1 MKSLHKLLA
10 TTAMVA
16 FTAAPL
22 AALTLDTNAA
32 LGRYDMI
39 YPQVD
44 PTDSTGPSTGDAAG
58 SVASGGGDA
67 VAQPDPDDSTGPAT
81 GDGAAS
87 TAGATTDETVVT
99 EADPDDSTGPATGD
113 DGEMV
118 QTAMPALAPGLEIDP
133 ESGFVGNSVVT
144 SDGVQVGMVQEVV
157 TQSDGSKMLVVVRD
171 GGMSTESR
179 FTLTVDGAAV
189 ADGQISLGWTE
200 AELSSA
206 VSAL

>member
-16 FTAAPL
+16 LTAAPL
-22 AALTLDTNAA
+22 AALTLDTNSA

-44 PTDSTGPSTGDAAG
+44 PTDSTGPATGDAAG
-58 SVASGGGDA
+58 SVASGDGDA

-81 GDGAAS
+81 GDAAAS
-87 TAGATTDETVVT
+87 TAGTSDDGTAVAEQ
-99 EADPDDSTGPATGD
+99 DPDDSTGPATGD
-113 DGEMV
+113 DGEAT
-118 QTAMPALAPGLEIDP
+118 QTAMPSLAPGLKIDA

-144 SDGVQVGMVQEVV
+144 SDGVQVGLVQEVV
-157 TQSDGSKMLVVVRD
+157 THSDGSKMLVVVRD

-189 ADGQISLGWTE
+189 ADGQVSLAWTE